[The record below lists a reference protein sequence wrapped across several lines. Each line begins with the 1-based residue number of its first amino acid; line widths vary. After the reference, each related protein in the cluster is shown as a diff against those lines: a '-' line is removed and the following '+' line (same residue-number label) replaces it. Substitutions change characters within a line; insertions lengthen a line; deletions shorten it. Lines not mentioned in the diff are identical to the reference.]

1 MLPFE
6 KSYIEKENA
15 KLIEIRKE
23 IFSYLD
29 SHIPKNKDGSFD
41 FSDNPKLDAKDVY
54 ERFFKLDY
62 QARKLRALLVQTY
75 ELKSE

>member
-6 KSYIEKENA
+6 KEYVEKENA

-23 IFSYLD
+23 FYDYLD
-29 SHIPKNKDGSFD
+29 KHIPKKEDGSFD
-41 FSDNPKLDAKDVY
+41 FSNNPTLDAKDVY
-54 ERFFKLDY
+54 DRFFKLDY

-75 ELKSE
+75 DLKAE

>member
-6 KSYIEKENA
+6 KEYVEKENA

-23 IFSYLD
+23 FFNYLD
-29 SHIPKNKDGSFD
+29 NNIPKNSDGSYN
-41 FSDNPKLDAKDVY
+41 FSENPKLDAKDVY

-75 ELKSE
+75 DLKAE

>member
-6 KSYIEKENA
+6 KEYVEKENA

-23 IFSYLD
+23 FYNYLD
-29 SHIPKNKDGSFD
+29 NNIPKDKDGNFD

-75 ELKSE
+75 DLKAE

>member
-6 KSYIEKENA
+6 KEYVEKENA

-23 IFSYLD
+23 FYNYLD
-29 SHIPKNKDGSFD
+29 NNIPKDKDGNFD
-41 FSDNPKLDAKDVY
+41 FSNNPKLNAKDVY

-75 ELKSE
+75 DLKAE

>member
-6 KSYIEKENA
+6 KEYVEKENA

-23 IFSYLD
+23 FYNYLD
-29 SHIPKNKDGSFD
+29 NNIPKDKDGNFD

-54 ERFFKLDY
+54 EKFFKLDY

-75 ELKSE
+75 DLKAE

>member
-23 IFSYLD
+23 IFDYLD
-29 SHIPKNKDGSFD
+29 QHIPKNKDGSFD